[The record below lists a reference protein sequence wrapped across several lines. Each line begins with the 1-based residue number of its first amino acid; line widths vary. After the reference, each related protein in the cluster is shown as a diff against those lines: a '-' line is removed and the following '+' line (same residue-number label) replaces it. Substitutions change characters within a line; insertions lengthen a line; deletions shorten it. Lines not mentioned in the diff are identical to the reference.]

1 MNRKQLADKNL
12 ILFGFSAAIILSVF
26 AIYPQLVA
34 QKQDALLTNQKQL
47 INVSKTIISEV
58 AKNGNNRTFQLKA
71 FVTDINENMTLELL
85 KNREYIQNITK
96 ALQKDIAMHEIDDQN
111 HQAEDDRKFN
121 DLSAKLNATINA
133 NVTINRQPLFNF
145 NRNR

>member
-96 ALQKDIAMHEIDDQN
+96 HY
-111 HQAEDDRKFN
+111 RK
-121 DLSAKLNATINA
+121 I
-133 NVTINRQPLFNF
+133 
-145 NRNR
+145 